1 MARLIRS
8 RRRRK
13 NTTRM
18 KVGASLV
25 DDDDAPLLILVYDVF
40 VYIVIVADVPSFQ
53 NNVLLVDLMD
63 DCNI

>member
-1 MARLIRS
+1 M
-8 RRRRK
+8 K
-13 NTTRM
+13 M

-25 DDDDAPLLILVYDVF
+25 DDDDAPLLILVYDVL